1 MNPIYSL
8 QVRDLAQIEWSTSMP
23 WDELT
28 SVEESVFIP
37 TPSGQMYVENRF
49 SVGSSTL
56 FIQPCRLLGAK

>member
-28 SVEESVFIP
+28 SVEESVFY
-37 TPSGQMYVENRF
+37 TNSKWANVCGEQVQCWFFY
-49 SVGSSTL
+49 SVHPAL
-56 FIQPCRLLGAK
+56 